1 MARKFSNEKIARKI
15 KNSYMVG
22 GEYLC
27 GYIRKGSNEILKRE
41 PIT

>member
-22 GEYLC
+22 GGVFVRLHSERL
-27 GYIRKGSNEILKRE
+27 
-41 PIT
+41 

>member
-22 GEYLC
+22 GGICAVTFGKALM
-27 GYIRKGSNEILKRE
+27 KFLKE
-41 PIT
+41 NL